1 MGELNDSLKDA
12 REQVA
17 KLVKDLEK
25 ITKKPA
31 ATFDINNL
39 QQANAA
45 ISILESAIDAAI
57 TKAYDLEE
65 GFGGITEAISAS
77 LAEMDKSNNATNRT
91 VKAMRGIKSIT
102 QDLANDQAGLVQL
115 SLKELQ
121 NKENKLKTLSEE
133 AKQQASVLRE
143 KYGLDKNGEK
153 LNSSQLK
160 VRLASLKLSKDEK
173 SKITEILA
181 AEKEGLPIL
190 NEALNKTKKRIEY
203 EKDINK
209 KLGITGGLL
218 KGISKIPI
226 LGDVFDANEAV
237 SEMDEHLREGG
248 SSVGALGKGFKNM
261 AKQAKDSLFNSA
273 NLVLGAFTM
282 ILSIFKDLDS
292 GAGDFAKSMNMTYT
306 ESLEVRDE
314 MSDIALSSGIA
325 AVNSSR
331 MQETLSAV
339 GNQLGSNAQLSNEN
353 ALQFTRMREEAGMTN
368 EELMGITNL
377 SLAGGKS
384 IKENTKQFM
393 AQAKITG
400 LNNGVLLN
408 EKKLLA
414 DIGKL
419 SKATTLSLG
428 KNPKEIA
435 KAVATAKSLGMEISN
450 IEGMADSLLDFESS
464 IENELSAELLLGKD
478 INLEKARTAALN
490 NDIAGLAREISKEI
504 GSAAEFTKMNRI
516 QQEALAKAVGMNR
529 EDLAQT
535 LFTQEA
541 LKGLSGEEL
550 EDKQRMLD
558 ARIEEVGLAQAQR
571 ELEEGSLET
580 MENQQ
585 SIQDQFADQMLALK
599 ETLVN
604 GILPAFISIGGFLSE
619 HMGIVKVLIGL
630 YVAMKVAQLGFNTA
644 QQISIALGKQKKA
657 LSMAEA
663 VASVVKGG
671 WSSLGAIPIIGA
683 ALAVAAIGGGIAYL
697 YSQSSQA
704 TTKGN
709 DIMSPGQG
717 SSGYGKR
724 TLLGPEGAIQLN
736 NKDTVIAG
744 TNLFGNDVK
753 SEPGKAT
760 EMAGKGE
767 IKVKSDGGGKV
778 DLTQTN
784 ALLQQLID
792 TNLQVIN
799 VIQTGGSVFL
809 DGQKVGTALKLGSF
823 KTQ

>member
-1 MGELNDSLKDA
+1 MAGLNDNLDKANKLLKQIEAIYKRLGETNPFNGMDP
-12 REQVA
+12 
-17 KLVKDLEK
+17 EK
-25 ITKKPA
+25 ISTSEKEIKK
-31 ATFDINNL
+31 
-39 QQANAA
+39 
-45 ISILESAIDAAI
+45 LEVALVGI
-57 TKAYDLEE
+57 TNKAYDLEA
-65 GFGGITEAISAS
+65 GFGGITAAIGAS
-77 LAEMDKSNNATNRT
+77 LAEMNETDNAVNRT
-91 VKAMRGIKSIT
+91 VKSMRGIKNIT

-121 NKENKLKTLSEE
+121 NRESKLKTLSQE
-133 AKQQASVLRE
+133 ARTQSLLVKDQYE
-143 KYGLDKNGEK
+143 GFNLDKNGDK
-153 LNSSQLK
+153 LMGAALDNRLK
-160 VRLASLKLSKDEK
+160 KLGISKSEAQ
-173 SKITEILA
+173 KIEEILA
-181 AEKEGLPIL
+181 AEEEGLTVL
-190 NEALNKTKKRIEY
+190 DDALDKTKERIKY
-203 EKDINK
+203 EESINK

-237 SEMDEHLREGG
+237 SEMDEHLRAGG

-306 ESLEVRDE
+306 ESLGVRDE

-325 AVNSSR
+325 SVNSSR
-331 MQETLSAV
+331 MMETLSAV

-414 DIGKL
+414 DIDKL

-435 KAVATAKSLGMEISN
+435 KAVATAKSLGMEMSN
-450 IEGMADSLLDFESS
+450 IEGMANSLLDFESS

-516 QQEALAKAVGMNR
+516 QQEALAQAVGMNR

-558 ARIEEVGLAQAQR
+558 ARIEQVGLAQAQR
-571 ELEEGSLET
+571 ELEDGSLET
-580 MENQQ
+580 MEEQQ
-585 SIQDQFADQMLALK
+585 SIQEQFADQMLALK

-630 YVAMKVAQLGFNTA
+630 YVAMKVAQIGFNAA
-644 QQISIALGKQKKA
+644 QQISIALGKRKKA

-663 VASVVKGG
+663 VANVVKGG
-671 WSSLGAIPIIGA
+671 WSSVGIIPIIGA
-683 ALAVAAIGGGIAYL
+683 ALAVLAIGGGIAYL
-697 YSQSSQA
+697 YSQSSKA
-704 TTKGN
+704 ESKVN
-709 DIMSPGQG
+709 DGMFPAAGG
-717 SSGYGKR
+717 SGYGKR
-724 TLLGPEGAIQLN
+724 VLTGPEGSIQLN

-744 TNLFGNDVK
+744 TNLFGDDIK
-753 SEPGKAT
+753 SSPNKPT
-760 EMAGKGE
+760 EMGGKDE

-778 DLTQTN
+778 DMTQTN
-784 ALLQQLID
+784 ALLQQLI
-792 TNLQVIN
+792 N
-799 VIQTGGSVFL
+799 VIQTSGNVML

>member
-1 MGELNDSLKDA
+1 MADNKKRLEEMQRLLNEINKVYSSLNEKSPFDTDAKNLENSTNQVKQLEDALGGVNQRASIFNSSLNDAFSSFKSIVQEIKNSDNGVKGTVNSFNSFADVA
-12 REQVA
+12 RKVRDHQEG
-17 KLVKDLEK
+17 
-25 ITKKPA
+25 
-31 ATFDINNL
+31 
-39 QQANAA
+39 
-45 ISILESAIDAAI
+45 ISILSVKQIQKEQEKLKS
-57 TKAYDLEE
+57 TKANLQSNISLLEQQKAQIKE
-65 GFGGITEAISAS
+65 GKKYSELSNKEKSTLTSINEALQANRQVLTGTNTEYNTINS
-77 LAEMDKSNNATNRT
+77 
-91 VKAMRGIKSIT
+91 
-102 QDLANDQAGLVQL
+102 
-115 SLKELQ
+115 SLKEQ
-121 NKENKLKTLSEE
+121 E
-133 AKQQASVLRE
+133 
-143 KYGLDKNGEK
+143 
-153 LNSSQLK
+153 
-160 VRLASLKLSKDEK
+160 
-173 SKITEILA
+173 
-181 AEKEGLPIL
+181 EKE
-190 NEALNKTKKRIEY
+190 KQ
-203 EKDINK
+203 INK

-226 LGDVFDANEAV
+226 LGDVFDTNEAV
-237 SEMDEHLREGG
+237 NEMDKHLREGG

-306 ESLEVRDE
+306 ESLGVRDE

-331 MQETLSAV
+331 MMETLSAV
-339 GNQLGSNAQLSNEN
+339 GNQLGSSAQLSNEN

-414 DIGKL
+414 DIDKL

-435 KAVATAKSLGMEISN
+435 KAVATAKSLGMEMSN
-450 IEGMADSLLDFESS
+450 IEGMANSLLDFESS

-490 NDIAGLAREISKEI
+490 NDIAGLAREISEEI
-504 GSAAEFTKMNRI
+504 GSSAEFTKMNRI

-571 ELEEGSLET
+571 ELEDGSLET
-580 MENQQ
+580 MEKQQ

-619 HMGIVKVLIGL
+619 HMGIVKVLVGL
-630 YVAMKVAQLGFNTA
+630 YVAMKVAQLGFNAA

-671 WSSLGAIPIIGA
+671 WSSVGMIPIIGA

-697 YSQSSQA
+697 YSQSSKA

-724 TLLGPEGAIQLN
+724 TLFGPEGAIQLN

-744 TNLFGNDVK
+744 TDL
-753 SEPGKAT
+753 
-760 EMAGKGE
+760 
-767 IKVKSDGGGKV
+767 GGKKKTKSPTKDSGGSVNV

-784 ALLQQLID
+784 ALLQQLI
-792 TNLQVIN
+792 N
-799 VIQTGGSVFL
+799 VIQTGGIVEL

-823 KTQ
+823 QTQ